1 MKKLF
6 LFALSILLLSC
17 NQPNE
22 SSDLSKNKE
31 IFNKNVLTI
40 KEMLNGFYEEDSEKF
55 MSVFADS
62 VRWSGPEKIKLN
74 DYESKE
80 VLESALRIFNYKPF
94 SKELISLLLMA
105 FMFWAK
111 VERTQNPSKIYISTL
126 NLIII
131 ALISCIQF
139 STYYPYYN

>member
-1 MKKLF
+1 MKKLI
-6 LFALSILLLSC
+6 LFTLSVLLLSC

-22 SSDLSKNKE
+22 SLNSSNKKE

-62 VRWSGPEKIKLN
+62 VRWSGPDKINLN

-80 VLESALRIFNYKPF
+80 VLESALNGY
-94 SKELISLLLMA
+94 MA
-105 FMFWAK
+105 LYD
-111 VERTQNPSKIYISTL
+111 NH
-126 NLIII
+126 
-131 ALISCIQF
+131 
-139 STYYPYYN
+139 